1 MNAEYD
7 YIVVG
12 QGLAGTCLTHALR
25 LAGKQVLVFDDPAA
39 PSSSRVAKGLF
50 NPVTGRNMVLTWQA
64 QRLFPYLLKFYRNL
78 EQLLGTTFLH
88 EMPVYRPFLSR
99 QQQNDWAGRESDK
112 RYSMFIDRIY
122 LEPLW
127 DELINNPLGGVM
139 LKNSGYVDT
148 NVLLDNY
155 GAYLQEQGCLVRER
169 FLPDIIN
176 FAQEKVVYK
185 GYRAA
190 KVVFC
195 DGPAGVANKWLAAIK
210 WRPVKGEV
218 LEVETEADLDFIVNK
233 KVFLMP
239 RGKRYFAG
247 SNYTWQDQSWQ
258 PTQAAREEISGHLQ
272 QLLKKPFSIVDQKAG
287 IRPTV
292 HDRRPVLGTLPH
304 QPQIAVF
311 SGLGTKGVSLAPYFA
326 NQLVA
331 HLEKGAKIDPEADI
345 GRFFD

>member
-25 LAGKQVLVFDDPAA
+25 MAGKRVLVFDDPAA

-50 NPVTGRNMVLTWQA
+50 NPVTGRNMVLTWRA
-64 QRLFPYLLKFYRNL
+64 QQLFPYLMDFYRSL
-78 EQLLGTTFLH
+78 EKMLGTTFLH
-88 EMPVYRPFLSR
+88 EMPLYRPFLSQ
-99 QQQNDWAGRESDK
+99 QQQNDWTGRLNDQ
-112 RYSMFIDRIY
+112 RYAMFIDRIY
-122 LEPLW
+122 LEPLR

-139 LKNSGYVDT
+139 LKGAGYVDT
-148 NVLLDNY
+148 KELLKSY
-155 GAYLQEQGCLVRER
+155 GTYLQEQGCLVSER
-169 FLPDIIN
+169 FLPDQIN
-176 FAQEKVVYK
+176 FEQEKVVYK
-185 GYRAA
+185 GYRAG
-190 KVVFC
+190 KVIFC
-195 DGPAGVANKWLAAIK
+195 DGPAGAANKWLAAIK

-239 RGKRYFAG
+239 RGNRFFAG
-247 SNYTWQDQSWQ
+247 SNYTWQDQTWQ
-258 PTQAAREEISGHLQ
+258 PTREAREEISGHLQ
-272 QLLKKPFSIVDQKAG
+272 QLLKVPFTIVDQQAG

-292 HDRRPVLGTLPH
+292 HDRRPVLGILPH

-326 NQLVA
+326 AQLA
-331 HLEKGAKIDPEADI
+331 DHLEKGAKIDREADI
-345 GRFFD
+345 GRFFN